1 MTKVL
6 TYEDGIAAV
15 YGGAILGGGGG
26 GLLEEGLKLVKEIF
40 AAGEPQ
46 IIDIT
51 ELDDEDLVACVAM
64 VGAPS
69 AAEQYISNEQLC
81 WSYRQMNAH
90 TNHRLKASSQMKM
103 VPSQRLMVGCS
114 LCYYM
119 CPSWML
125 HVMGGHI
132 QQVLWDL

>member
-51 ELDDEDLVACVAM
+51 ELDDEDSVCGNGRRTFSSRTIYFERTALLELSPDECTYQS
-64 VGAPS
+64 PS
-69 AAEQYISNEQLC
+69 K
-81 WSYRQMNAH
+81 RH
-90 TNHRLKASSQMKM
+90 HHK
-103 VPSQRLMVGCS
+103 
-114 LCYYM
+114 
-119 CPSWML
+119 
-125 HVMGGHI
+125 
-132 QQVLWDL
+132 